1 MTRPALP
8 ALAMV
13 LVTVTVMAT
22 AAGPAAA
29 QVEAVQFATAQQEK
43 LYRDLLRELR
53 CLVCANQSLS
63 DSNADLA
70 GDLRARVYEMVAAG
84 QSRAAIVDFMVAR
97 YGDYVLYR
105 PRLSAATWFLWFAPF
120 VLAAAGIVFVLLLS
134 RGRHRA
140 PPLTEAQ
147 TAQARR
153 LLDGGDGDHG
163 DHGGD
168 DGDGSGDGGDG
179 SGDGD
184 RGGHG
189 GDGDHGH
196 GGDGNR
202 GDGNRGDR
210 AQ

>member
-1 MTRPALP
+1 MTGPTLP

-22 AAGPAAA
+22 AAAPGPAAA

-84 QSRAAIVDFMVAR
+84 QSRAAIVDYMVAR

-153 LLDGGDGDHG
+153 LLDGGDGDG
-163 DHGGD
+163 NHGGD
-168 DGDGSGDGGDG
+168 
-179 SGDGD
+179 GDGD
-184 RGGHG
+184 RG
-189 GDGDHGH
+189 DG
-196 GGDGNR
+196 

>member
-1 MTRPALP
+1 
-8 ALAMV
+8 MV
-13 LVTVTVMAT
+13 FVTVTVMA
-22 AAGPAAA
+22 AAPGPAAA

-84 QSRAAIVDFMVAR
+84 QSRAAIVDYMVAR

-140 PPLTEAQ
+140 PPLTAAQ

-153 LLDGGDGDHG
+153 LLDG
-163 DHGGD
+163 D
-168 DGDGSGDGGDG
+168 DGDGGG
-179 SGDGD
+179 GDGD

-196 GGDGNR
+196 GGDGDR
-202 GDGNRGDR
+202 GDGNRGDGVR
-210 AQ
+210 

>member
-1 MTRPALP
+1 MTRPTLP
-8 ALAMV
+8 AAVV

-22 AAGPAAA
+22 VAAPGPAAA

-120 VLAAAGIVFVLLLS
+120 VLAAAGMVFVLLLS

-153 LLDGGDGDHG
+153 LLDGGDGDGDGGGGDG
-163 DHGGD
+163 DHGGH
-168 DGDGSGDGGDG
+168 GGDG
-179 SGDGD
+179 GDGD
-184 RGGHG
+184 RGG
-189 GDGDHGH
+189 GD
-196 GGDGNR
+196 
-202 GDGNRGDR
+202 RGDR
-210 AQ
+210 AP